1 MKHHKR
7 HGWGVQWHGAT
18 TGGVLLICHD
28 RCHRHQE
35 AIERICEPELMDDP
49 HQAQTYAEADFE
61 ASDQAFL
68 ERILDL
74 VASRPQSA
82 PAVKKVLDLGCGP
95 GNITF
100 LLAEALPKTP
110 VLGVDGA
117 RAMLALAEKRL
128 AQAPERWPQVRVHQA
143 LLPLAADALTELPS
157 PWAPPYDL
165 IVSNSLLHHL
175 HDPAVLWRTVR
186 ALGAP
191 GALVVVQDLRRP
203 PHPEALQE
211 LVCRHAATA
220 PPVLRRDYANSLAA
234 AFRPEEVEAQLAA
247 AGWPEW
253 RVESMADVYLDVSGQ
268 L

>member
-7 HGWGVQWHGAT
+7 HGWGVQWHSAT

-28 RCHRHQE
+28 QFHRHQE

-143 LLPLAADALTELPS
+143 LLPLAADALAELPAL
-157 PWAPPYDL
+157 WAPPYDL

-175 HDPAVLWRTVR
+175 HNPGALWSTVR

-191 GALVVVQDLRRP
+191 GALVVVRDLRRP
-203 PHPEALQE
+203 PNPEALQE
-211 LVCRHAATA
+211 LVERHAATA

-234 AFRPEEVEAQLAA
+234 AFRPEEVEAQLL
-247 AGWPEW
+247 AGGLAGM
-253 RVESMADVYLDVSGQ
+253 RVEAVADRYLEVSGQ

>member
-7 HGWGVQWHGAT
+7 HGWGVQWHSAT

-61 ASDQAFL
+61 PSDQAFL

-117 RAMLALAEKRL
+117 RAMLALAEKRR

-175 HDPAVLWRTVR
+175 HDPGALWSTVR

-191 GALVVVQDLRRP
+191 GALVVVRDLRRP
-203 PHPEALQE
+203 PNPEALQE
-211 LVCRHAATA
+211 LVERHAATA

-234 AFRPEEVEAQLAA
+234 AFRPEEVEAQLL
-247 AGWPEW
+247 AGGLAGM
-253 RVESMADVYLDVSGQ
+253 RVEAVADRYLEVSGQ